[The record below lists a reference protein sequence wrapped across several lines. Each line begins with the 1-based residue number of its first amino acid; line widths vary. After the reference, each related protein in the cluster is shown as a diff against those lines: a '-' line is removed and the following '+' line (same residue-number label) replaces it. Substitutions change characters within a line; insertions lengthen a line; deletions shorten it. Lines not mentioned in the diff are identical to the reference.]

1 MSISHA
7 LGGVPLI
14 MAEFIGYLFDAIIL
28 FATIRM
34 LYGAL
39 RHVLEPRMAAGRT
52 RGPSAAAEGASDV
65 RGEMARDPVCG
76 MFVSTELTH
85 RLKSQGQT
93 LHFCSEEC
101 LQKYRHKQR
110 VAS

>member
-1 MSISHA
+1 
-7 LGGVPLI
+7 
-14 MAEFIGYLFDAIIL
+14 MAEFIGYLFDAIVL
-28 FATIRM
+28 FATVRM

-39 RHVLEPRMAAGRT
+39 RHVLAPRMAASRT
-52 RGPSAAAEGASDV
+52 RGASNAAGGRSAV

-76 MFVSTELTH
+76 MFVSTELSH
-85 RLKSQGQT
+85 RLKSRGQT

-101 LQKYRHKQR
+101 LEKYRDKDR

>member
-1 MSISHA
+1 MT
-7 LGGVPLI
+7 
-14 MAEFIGYLFDAIIL
+14 EFIGYLFDAIVL
-28 FATIRM
+28 LATLRM

-39 RHVLEPRMAAGRT
+39 KHALGPRMAAGGAR
-52 RGPSAAAEGASDV
+52 GASGTAGTNDV

-76 MFVSTELTH
+76 MFVSTELSH
-85 RLKSQGQT
+85 RLKSHGQT

-101 LQKYRHKQR
+101 LQKYRDKDR

>member
-1 MSISHA
+1 MT
-7 LGGVPLI
+7 
-14 MAEFIGYLFDAIIL
+14 EFIGYLFDAL
-28 FATIRM
+28 VLLATVRM

-39 RHVLEPRMAAGRT
+39 RHSLGPRMAAGRA
-52 RGPSAAAEGASDV
+52 RGTSDAGATDV

-76 MFVSTELTH
+76 MFVSTELSH
-85 RLKSQGQT
+85 RLKSHGQT

-101 LQKYRHKQR
+101 LQKYRDRDR